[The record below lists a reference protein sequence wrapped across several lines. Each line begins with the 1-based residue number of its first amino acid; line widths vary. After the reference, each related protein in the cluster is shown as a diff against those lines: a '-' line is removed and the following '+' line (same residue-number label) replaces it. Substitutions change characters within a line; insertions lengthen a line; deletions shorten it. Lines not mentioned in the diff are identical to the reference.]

1 MKRKSTVTRAA
12 RTLGSCFAACVALA
26 LAAPVPADPPPHAK
40 AHGWRKKNDPTYAG
54 FRGKTWERDYGVVS
68 LGRCN
73 TDAVLGVAGAAI
85 GGIVGAQV
93 GRDSGSEANRA
104 IAVIVGSAIGA
115 VIGSRIGRDIDR
127 TDQACIGHALELAGA
142 GKTVRWDNGGVAYEL
157 TPTRNIGTSC
167 REFKLNAARGG
178 VREAA
183 TRIACTSG
191 NGAWELK

>member
-1 MKRKSTVTRAA
+1 MKRKSAVTGAT
-12 RTLGSCFAACVALA
+12 RTLRSCIAACVALA
-26 LAAPVPADPPPHAK
+26 LSAPVLAEPPPHAK
-40 AHGWRKKNDPTYAG
+40 AHGWRKKNDPAYAG

-85 GGIVGAQV
+85 GGIIGAQV
-93 GRDSGSEANRA
+93 AEDSGTDRA

-115 VIGSRIGRDIDR
+115 VVGAKIGRQIDR

-157 TPTRNIGTSC
+157 TPTRDIGTSC
-167 REFKLNAARGG
+167 REFKLNATRGDL
-178 VREAA
+178 REAT